1 MERPPHRP
9 VDPHASFPELEERV
23 LERWRE
29 RAIFAE
35 SVRRRQGGPSWG
47 FYEGPP
53 TANGPPGIHHVESRV
68 FKDIFPRYKTM
79 CGFYVERKGG
89 WDCHG
94 LPVELA
100 LEAELGFTSKD
111 DIERFGIAEFNARCR
126 EKVLSHVQDWN
137 RLTERI
143 GFWIDL
149 EDAYRTLDPE
159 YIESVWWAL
168 KTIHAKGLLYERLK
182 VVPYCPRDQVTLSS
196 HELGQPGAYQDV
208 LDPSVY
214 VILPVTQPA
223 GAVLEGDGLVVWTTT
238 PWTLVSNA
246 AVAVDPELT
255 YVRAVAARN
264 AATGVA
270 TVVAAALVE
279 RVLGPG
285 AEILDSFP
293 GRALEGVS

>member
-1 MERPPHRP
+1 MPPPYRP
-9 VDPHASFPELEERV
+9 VDPRASFPELEERV

-29 RAIFAE
+29 RDVFAE
-35 SVRRRQGGPSWG
+35 SVRRRHDAPKWG

-53 TANGPPGIHHVESRV
+53 TANGPPGIHHVLSRV
-68 FKDIFPRYKTM
+68 FKDIFPRYRTM
-79 CGFYVERKGG
+79 CGFSVERKGG

-126 EKVLSHVQDWN
+126 EKVLSHVEDWN

-149 EDAYRTLDPE
+149 DDAYRTLDPA
-159 YIESVWWAL
+159 YVESVWWAL
-168 KTIHAKGLLYERLK
+168 KTIHDKGLLYEKLK

-196 HELGQPGAYQDV
+196 HELGQPDV
-208 LDPSVY
+208 YRDVVDPSIY
-214 VILPVTQPA
+214 VRLPINDPKPPLQA
-223 GAVLEGDGLVVWTTT
+223 DDELLVWTTT

-246 AVAVDPELT
+246 AVAVDPDLA
-255 YVRAVAARN
+255 YVRSRTAEGTFVLAE
-264 AATGVA
+264 
-270 TVVAAALVE
+270 ALVG
-279 RVLGPG
+279 RVLGEE
-285 AEILDSFP
+285 AEVLDRFP
-293 GRALEGVS
+293 GRELVGTAY

>member
-1 MERPPHRP
+1 MPPQYRP
-9 VDPHASFPELEERV
+9 VESKPAFPALERAV

-29 RAIFAE
+29 RRVFATALE
-35 SVRRRQGGPSWG
+35 QRRGSPQWG

-53 TANGPPGIHHVESRV
+53 TANGPPAAHHVLARV
-68 FKDIFPRYKTM
+68 FKDIFPRYRTM

-100 LEAELGFTSKD
+100 LEEELGFTSKD
-111 DIERFGIAEFNARCR
+111 DIERYGIAEFNARCR
-126 EKVLSHVQDWN
+126 ERVLSYVEDWN

-149 EDAYRTLDPE
+149 EHAYRTLDPG
-159 YIESVWWAL
+159 YIESVWWAI
-168 KTIHAKGLLYERLK
+168 KQIHERELLYEKLK

-196 HELGQPGAYQDV
+196 HELGQPEVYREV
-208 LDPSVY
+208 EDPSVY
-214 VILPVTQPA
+214 VRLPVTRGRGVVQP
-223 GAVLEGDGLVVWTTT
+223 GDELIIWTTT

-255 YVRAVAARN
+255 YVRARSEGRGQIVA
-264 AATGVA
+264 
-270 TVVAAALVE
+270 E
-279 RVLGPG
+279 
-285 AEILDSFP
+285 
-293 GRALEGVS
+293 